1 MVIDR
6 DATPREGAGSL
17 VTEPAASRTGIVS
30 EHVRGLIVKQVDDH
44 GLVVWFDPSHDYDKL
59 VAKLA
64 IPHTVV
70 TRFEDSFFAL
80 RRTIDGL
87 LDGPAPPRLVVYV
100 PCAEEETRNALIEL
114 TSTGVVMKPGQHPWQ
129 RNTGLSVAA
138 KAARRTSMGEE
149 QLASVEKQVGQRQL
163 TLTDLD
169 GLGASASGPVGVL
182 SRIFGTSSPRDIAL
196 AVLAG
201 PEHDQRVMERQAES
215 ELSKVLRDACG
226 LPPADGERCSEL
238 RDRLATYALC
248 TEFLVA
254 LGGPLSAQL
263 ASLKMAPTEVA
274 RNECV
279 QLVHA
284 WRSRRELQGSYAA
297 QSERVAR
304 EVGVVSIA
312 LKLEQIAGVETFLP
326 LEHQMQTAIEE
337 VLAWEETNLADVGQE
352 YRQLIERRLANFWSS
367 LPEQY
372 PEVRQRWLLIQT
384 VLNVL
389 STADEVQKKLKTLSG
404 GPATMVEAYATGDE
418 PWCLLDTYQR
428 RLERQSHLFDF
439 GAEHRALETAITRA
453 RQRYMLAG
461 GELAERFVW
470 ELSGAHFAVP
480 GVLKQVDIYGKTLEP
495 CLMTAKTA
503 YVLVDALRFEMGRE
517 LASRLR
523 AGYEVT
529 LLPAIAAAPTL
540 TPIGM
545 GSLMPGAPDGEVVQ
559 VKVSKLGL
567 KIGGAAAGGSE
578 GTAGVDPGARGRS
591 PGSDGHT

>member
-1 MVIDR
+1 VVIDR